1 MDFIG
6 RYWKAIVGFLVPA
19 AVVITSAVQATSD
32 GGTSVTKA
40 EWITAICAAV
50 VTSSG
55 VGLVKNRTAPTPDP
69 TPELKEPT
77 HPELPYPG
85 PPGPRPPGM

>member
-6 RYWKAIVGFLVPA
+6 RYWKAVVGFLIPA

-32 GGTSVTKA
+32 GGTAVTKA
-40 EWITAICAAV
+40 EWITAACAAV
-50 VTSSG
+50 ITSGG
-55 VGLVKNRTAPTPDP
+55 VGLARNRTAATAPA
-69 TPELKEPT
+69 LKEPT
-77 HPELPYPG
+77 HPELPE